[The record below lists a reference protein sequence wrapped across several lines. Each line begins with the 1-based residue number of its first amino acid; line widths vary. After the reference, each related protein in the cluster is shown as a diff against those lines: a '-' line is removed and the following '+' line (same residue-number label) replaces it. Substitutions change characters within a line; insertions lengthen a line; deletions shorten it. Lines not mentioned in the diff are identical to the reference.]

1 MNKFRR
7 NRETRGSL
15 ALDLVLDLSRVVRVR
30 SSCVFVDGEPREEG
44 FVKRLLVLT
53 SLALVA
59 ALIFAP
65 AVLAQEET
73 TLMTSPTPGLPPTGG
88 ISGGEL
94 ALLAAALVLGA
105 GVLSAAVLRR
115 RRS

>member
-7 NRETRGSL
+7 NRERRGSL

-59 ALIFAP
+59 ALTFAP

-73 TLMTSPTPGLPPTGG
+73 TLMTTATPGLPPTGG
-88 ISGGEL
+88 LSDGGF
-94 ALLAAALVLGA
+94 ALLAAALLLGA
-105 GVLSAAVLRR
+105 GILSAAVLRR
-115 RRS
+115 RS

>member
-1 MNKFRR
+1 M
-7 NRETRGSL
+7 
-15 ALDLVLDLSRVVRVR
+15 
-30 SSCVFVDGEPREEG
+30 
-44 FVKRLLVLT
+44 KRLLVLT

-88 ISGGEL
+88 LSGGGF
-94 ALLAAALVLGA
+94 ALLGAALLLGA
-105 GVLSAAVLRR
+105 GILSAAVLRR
-115 RRS
+115 RR